1 MVLTHRVRLLA
12 LCTLARAA
20 SGVRSVL
27 VTGANKGIGRAIVQ
41 KIVEDYDDVHV
52 FLGCRSAQRGE
63 EAAAAIASAV
73 PGCADR
79 LSVLPLD
86 VADDTSVAAAAA
98 AVGARD
104 ELLPLHGILN
114 NAGIGFGKGFDATL
128 ETNFSGARRVCDAFE
143 PLLQPDGGRIVNV
156 ASASGPIYVAG
167 LDDDASKK
175 VLTSAG
181 VGLDE
186 LDSYAKK
193 FCGATDY
200 ENSAYGLSKACLNAY
215 TRILASQ
222 KPKLLVNSV
231 TPGYILTDLTRGM
244 GATNPPEKG
253 TTAPIYCLFEATS
266 TGWYYGS
273 DAVRSPL
280 DRYRG
285 PGDPPYEGD

>member
-114 NAGIGFGKGFDATL
+114 
-128 ETNFSGARRVCDAFE
+128 
-143 PLLQPDGGRIVNV
+143 
-156 ASASGPIYVAG
+156 
-167 LDDDASKK
+167 
-175 VLTSAG
+175 
-181 VGLDE
+181 
-186 LDSYAKK
+186 
-193 FCGATDY
+193 
-200 ENSAYGLSKACLNAY
+200 LSL
-215 TRILASQ
+215 IH
-222 KPKLLVNSV
+222 
-231 TPGYILTDLTRGM
+231 I
-244 GATNPPEKG
+244 
-253 TTAPIYCLFEATS
+253 
-266 TGWYYGS
+266 
-273 DAVRSPL
+273 
-280 DRYRG
+280 
-285 PGDPPYEGD
+285 